1 MTEHEEFV
9 RHHIEALLARDL
21 DRVMPDYH
29 HDVVLRAGGHEH
41 RGINAVRVHLEAALA
56 SSPDDSRLDYRIEA
70 HADGAVTLHWE
81 LFAPPNDQPV
91 MRGHDTYHL
100 RDRRIATQEVVI
112 DVT

>member
-9 RHHIEALLARDL
+9 RLHIEALLTHDL
-21 DRVMPDYH
+21 DRVMVDYH

-41 RGINAVRVHLEAALA
+41 RGLTAVRAHLEAALA
-56 SSPDDSRLDYRIEA
+56 SSPEDSRLDHRIEA
-70 HADGAVTLHWE
+70 HADGAVTLRWE
-81 LFAPPNDQPV
+81 LFVPPNDQPV

-100 RDRRIATQEVVI
+100 RDGHIVTQDVVI